1 MLKLTA
7 EGRNLIHS
15 DALILETLF
24 DIEYGNKDHLSDGS
38 VLIKDVNGN
47 IVDPYRITSA
57 SVDIAWSNSIYK
69 SVAVDFKN
77 VTQDADGKISE
88 ASLGVGNVDREIQKI
103 ISLYDLTS
111 KGVWI
116 TKLLIDP
123 VSCTVL
129 DNIQMKLS
137 IKTVSIKEDFALF
150 TLSVGVDVLALNFPS
165 TTIRANICRW
175 KFKGEDCQY
184 SGTVTTCKKTWG
196 DCLAKKNSRCF
207 GGFPGVINEKFYI

>member
-24 DIEYGNKDHLSDGS
+24 DIEYGNKDYLSDGS
-38 VLIKDVNGN
+38 ILIKDVNGN

-69 SVAVDFKN
+69 SVAIDFKN

-88 ASLGVGNVDREIQKI
+88 ASLGVANIDREIQKI

-137 IKTVSIKEDFALF
+137 IKTVSI
-150 TLSVGVDVLALNFPS
+150 
-165 TTIRANICRW
+165 
-175 KFKGEDCQY
+175 
-184 SGTVTTCKKTWG
+184 
-196 DCLAKKNSRCF
+196 
-207 GGFPGVINEKFYI
+207 